1 MLNTTRKKNGS
12 STERLTLIFKRTTT
26 LEFPLNTTLRLLP
39 RFLLKLP
46 QKMAITPTGSAQ
58 MFLGKLS
65 TLAANKTIRDGAIH
79 TMLNTALRQASRDSK
94 AIQLFLLLE
103 VSTIWEILQ
112 LSPTTQLLLIPGK
125 QTSIL
130 TIRLTITGQWELTST
145 LMAHVSTQ
153 REIPTTSA
161 LTSSTISEVA
171 S

>member
-12 STERLTLIFKRTTT
+12 STERLTSIFKRTTT

-39 RFLLKLP
+39 RSLLKLL
-46 QKMAITPTGSAQ
+46 QEMATTATGSAQ
-58 MFLGKLS
+58 MFFRKLS
-65 TLAANKTIRDGAIH
+65 ILAANKTIGAGAIH
-79 TMLNTALRQASRDSK
+79 TMLNTALQLASRDSR

-103 VSTIWEILQ
+103 VSTICQMQQ
-112 LSPTTQLLLIPGK
+112 LSATTQLLLIPGK